1 MMVRLTVPT
10 PSAVAITSAVPTA
23 PGLSGTSDRLT
34 RRSASAASAG
44 AVALVQART
53 PAAETL
59 GRQLAGLTH
68 EPDAFAAALRHGLTA
83 LADPANRAET
93 LRVAPGIG
101 LTLGVRWPLQNAIA
115 RGFRSA
121 TRGERPVGFLE
132 LADRLFHEPALEPR
146 WFGVGLL
153 ERVVPVD
160 PERTWQLLR
169 RAAREAADWITVD
182 ILARPVGRGVLL
194 ESYRWAELEQLV
206 FSPSRWERRLVG
218 STIARLPYLDRG
230 LGREPEV
237 ATRGLALIGS
247 LLGDAEP
254 DVQKALAWALRSL
267 TLVDREAVATF
278 VERAA
283 EQAATTRDGHR
294 AWVLRDAMPK
304 LPPEIAERVRQ
315 HLQGIRR
322 SGDAPATS
330 TASTLAA
337 RFAGEA
343 GLPDP
348 RSHPEPPL

>member
-1 MMVRLTVPT
+1 MVRLTVPT

-101 LTLGVRWPLQNAIA
+101 LTLGVRWPLQKAIA

-322 SGDAPATS
+322 WGDAPATS